1 MKKAFKNRSLKAFK
15 LSIGRAKG
23 FEPSTLWSRMAA
35 MNRIWHV
42 PRRNLQQ
49 AQWRPM
55 NNVGRHKVAILA
67 DDDAPFRVSQ
77 AGDVQVA
84 AAVLVWQIQR
94 VNGIVPCTRQG
105 NRELYWQLR
114 INDELHAARSSTRLV
129 CVSRAA

>member
-1 MKKAFKNRSLKAFK
+1 
-15 LSIGRAKG
+15 
-23 FEPSTLWSRMAA
+23 

-77 AGDVQVA
+77 AGDVQVS

-105 NRELYWQLR
+105 NRELYRQLR

>member
-1 MKKAFKNRSLKAFK
+1 
-15 LSIGRAKG
+15 
-23 FEPSTLWSRMAA
+23 
-35 MNRIWHV
+35 MNRVWHV

-49 AQWRPM
+49 PQWRPM

-114 INDELHAARSSTRLV
+114 INYELHAARSSTRLV

>member
-1 MKKAFKNRSLKAFK
+1 
-15 LSIGRAKG
+15 
-23 FEPSTLWSRMAA
+23 
-35 MNRIWHV
+35 
-42 PRRNLQQ
+42 
-49 AQWRPM
+49 M

-77 AGDVQVA
+77 AGHVKVA

-94 VNGIVPCTRQG
+94 VNGIVPCTLQG

-114 INDELHAARSSTRLV
+114 TNYELHAARSSTWLV